1 MLAALAAA
9 GTASCY
15 MLVAQKVVDQLHPDA
30 LKVVTDPTWI
40 SVLWAAL
47 PLAPYLLSLVLLSTR
62 RAASV
67 AAGAGIAGGLFTWFL
82 MLSPGMGL
90 GLLLA
95 FGLSQGPYFLQT
107 AISLLVFLAI
117 SIWVVIAA
125 VWTGKANFIVFFVAA
140 GATFV
145 CVISGYSSLRN
156 AQYEFHR
163 ASEEQKQEDEVFRHR
178 PRPVGARQY
187 LMYLASCLFQSHLAH
202 PGSPYPPDIHPE
214 TRWGCDIRFGANA
227 VPDFNL
233 SYTPQTDPASGRV
246 VDFQLVA
253 LPKRKGVANHDPLMI
268 DRRGIVFVQDPWAEN
283 VPPKIMATP
292 GDGEY
297 SQIDV
302 LKGNIERYMKEKNG
316 GVAPAVLTAEIIG
329 AFPYETPAVD
339 QSGTYMETKNF
350 SYVYLAPKPGAP
362 NQFGIIVQCRSYA
375 ENCLR
380 SYFLDYDGV
389 MHGTAEQRQPER
401 EDPPALDCEIAP
413 SECKGVRWS
422 AR

>member
-1 MLAALAAA
+1 MVLALAAA
-9 GTASCY
+9 GTSLYY
-15 MLVAQKVVDQLHPDA
+15 MQTAQKVADQLHPDA
-30 LKVVTDPTWI
+30 LKSVPDPTWI

-67 AAGAGIAGGLFTWFL
+67 TAGAGIAGGLFAGFL
-82 MLSPGMGL
+82 MLSPGMGMGLFL
-90 GLLLA
+90 G
-95 FGLSQGPYFLQT
+95 FGLSQAPYFFQT

-117 SIWVVIAA
+117 SICVVIAA
-125 VWTGKANFIVFFVAA
+125 VWTGKVNWIVFFVAA

-145 CVISGYSSLRN
+145 CVISGFRSLRN

-163 ASEEQKQEDEVFRHR
+163 ADEQQKQADEFYRHR
-178 PRPVGARQY
+178 PPPVGARQN
-187 LMYLASCLFQSHLAH
+187 LMYLASCLFRNHFTHLE
-202 PGSPYPPDIHPE
+202 SPYPPEIDPQ
-214 TRWGCDIRFGANA
+214 TRWGCDTRFGVNT
-227 VPDFNL
+227 VPDFKL
-233 SYTPQTDPASGRV
+233 SYTPQTDPASGKV

-253 LPKRKGVANHDPLMI
+253 LPRRKGVANHSPLMI
-268 DRRGIVFVQDPWAEN
+268 DRRGIVFVKDPWAEN
-283 VPPKIMATP
+283 VKPKIMATP
-292 GDGEY
+292 GDGGS

-316 GVAPAVLTAEIIG
+316 GVAPAMLTAEIIG
-329 AFPYETPAVD
+329 AFPYETPSVD

-362 NQFGIIVQCRSYA
+362 NQFGIIAQCQSYA

-389 MHGTAEQRQPER
+389 IHGTAEPRQPAR
-401 EDPPALDCEIAP
+401 EDPPALDCEIVP
-413 SECKGVRWS
+413 SECKDVRWS
-422 AR
+422 VR